1 MADADPPNCLFSV
14 IILTMGNT
22 PTPNTAQSNIG
33 CAYLAKVLQGTKREV
48 DSKVEIECNCT
59 REEYDSWRRGL
70 QSYKDKIERA
80 FPEEAEAILN
90 SLLFPWSTL
99 YEQNGSVCGD
109 KQGKVIL

>member
-1 MADADPPNCLFSV
+1 MAQADPSNCLLSV

-22 PTPNTAQSNIG
+22 PTPNTPQSTIG

-48 DSKVEIECNCT
+48 DSRVEVECSAA
-59 REEYDSWRRGL
+59 REEYDLWRRGL

-80 FPEEAEAILN
+80 FPDQADNILN
-90 SLLFPWSTL
+90 SLLFPSSTL
-99 YEQNGSVCGD
+99 YDQNGSVCGD